1 LQNAIEKRCII
12 CRWFLVCQLLAAWR
26 RSMSKLGCP
35 AAFNCPA
42 AIGDRPRFANS
53 GYVSLGRS
61 QSVQQPGEPWRF
73 IATAYSQR
81 FAASGARSP
90 DVSAARHPCLSA
102 NGDRRRSTANSDR
115 QTFAATGH
123 QKRFSANGDRR
134 RSTANSDRQRFA
146 ATGHQKRFSTNGDR
160 RRSTANSDRQRFA
173 ATGHQKRFSAN
184 GDRRRFTA
192 NSDRQRFSTIGSRQ
206 ELATACQ

>member
-1 LQNAIEKRCII
+1 
-12 CRWFLVCQLLAAWR
+12 
-26 RSMSKLGCP
+26 MSKLGYP

-102 NGDRRRSTANSDR
+102 NGDRRRP
-115 QTFAATGH
+115 
-123 QKRFSANGDRR
+123 
-134 RSTANSDRQRFA
+134 TANSDRQRV
-146 ATGHQKRFSTNGDR
+146 
-160 RRSTANSDRQRFA
+160 
-173 ATGHQKRFSAN
+173 
-184 GDRRRFTA
+184 
-192 NSDRQRFSTIGSRQ
+192 STIGSRQ
-206 ELATACQ
+206 ELAAACQ

>member
-12 CRWFLVCQLLAAWR
+12 CCWFLVRQLLAAWR

-42 AIGDRPRFANS
+42 AIGARPRFANS

-90 DVSAARHPCLSA
+90 HVSAARHPCLST
-102 NGDRRRSTANSDR
+102 NDDGRRSTANSDR

-134 RSTANSDRQRFA
+134 RSTANNDRQRFA
-146 ATGHQKRFSTNGDR
+146 ATGHQKRFSTNDDR
-160 RRSTANSDRQRFA
+160 RRS
-173 ATGHQKRFSAN
+173 
-184 GDRRRFTA
+184 TA

>member
-12 CRWFLVCQLLAAWR
+12 CRWFLVCQFLAALR

-35 AAFNCPA
+35 AAFNYPA

-90 DVSAARHPCLSA
+90 HVSAARHPCLSA

-115 QTFAATGH
+115 Q
-123 QKRFSANGDRR
+123 
-134 RSTANSDRQRFA
+134 
-146 ATGHQKRFSTNGDR
+146 
-160 RRSTANSDRQRFA
+160 
-173 ATGHQKRFSAN
+173 
-184 GDRRRFTA
+184 
-192 NSDRQRFSTIGSRQ
+192 RFSTIGSRQ